1 MKILKFFS
9 AHSQS
14 EKRASPSILHFYL
27 EVDMS
32 KKSLLTAAVLGILS
46 LYGCSDDSSAPAPK
60 GGDSCITNK
69 DCDSGVCL
77 VNGKCGVYVGLG
89 ETCDDTNIC
98 ETGYKCEDSV
108 CVEAPKIECKES
120 SECSSKVCLT
130 EGFCAELVS
139 VGESCNI
146 ARICPKGASCVEGK
160 CVSGEPVG
168 DSCKKDGDCPDNFS
182 CVEGVCKEIDDDF
195 KGIANYTAA
204 ELAKASSE
212 CKDASSCMSNTACT
226 KGVHY
231 AACLCAQGGLECQ
244 TYAVCAGIGNCNYV
258 CGEGDSCGWL
268 ACAHSE
274 PCSGPGVC
282 NPATLVY
289 DEDYDGDGIPNGV
302 EMGSKLGLDPCK
314 ADTDGDGVSDGVE
327 DLNHDGKFQEAAGET
342 NPADASS
349 KRDPNSQ
356 DGILVKNA
364 CKKEDVLA
372 GGTTGKYTRF
382 HLAKVTNK
390 GYKYYPD
397 LDMTDTTVIR
407 FESDKVAG
415 FFGSNPSVI
424 GTGQQL
430 LGETLDAGSY
440 VENSAFKASVPLAS
454 WFSEV
459 KGQGYN
465 QDLQIIPD
473 HTVDRYKYAITTN
486 GKSLQEIVDAIAKTL
501 DPASS
506 AKYGGS
512 IKCDDGKASL
522 YLARSAY
529 PKGRIYSGSIACDK
543 DLSTASVAALMDD
556 VLSGTLVAPRRDL
569 ADEAPAGGY
578 TAYED
583 FVCQIEPYGNSS
595 GKADFLWVI
604 DNSGSMADELEN
616 LSNTVAMFSKTM
628 AAYGIDSRVGVTTT
642 DAYLLD
648 EDPTAYKAYD
658 ENYKIVLGSDTYLNG
673 IGFKQSGTT
682 MKQFRGFLDIVAN
695 GKPDNGKQS
704 AFKQQVTINTRC
716 TANGK
721 GQKNICGFG
730 FEDGLKSGSF
740 TLSRVGVDLDAASA
754 PDYYSQQDKDQW
766 DIIKQIKSG
775 VTEGDATKLAQV
787 SPNKDEN
794 TLLYVIWVS
803 DEESRQFKEDPQ
815 IAKPKDSS
823 NNNPVFS
830 KSEGVI
836 CKSGYKLDGGT
847 MRTGVGGADLS
858 DSECNP
864 SMKSKLDQLI
874 KEGKLT
880 DDSSM
885 EEIEAVY
892 PEYANMLKYY
902 IKQYQNHIQNAKEI
916 VGFAFVG
923 DIGREKGGF
932 CKPLAVC
939 SNADCTEKDT
949 DGSCLKCNNWDYNNA
964 QATVGANYGLSY
976 IHMARFL
983 SSYYPDNPDRAT
995 KEGGKASIC
1004 ATDYN
1009 ATVTAIAEDVVGR
1022 FGSHKLRGYPVSSS
1036 IRVFRVDTTKNTVR
1050 ELNRNAATD
1059 GWAYDASQNAI
1070 TFKNVKNMAIT
1081 DSIAITYVIWA
1092 ERVG

>member
-1 MKILKFFS
+1 MANHRNWAILLS
-9 AHSQS
+9 ALML
-14 EKRASPSILHFYL
+14 AGAG
-27 EVDMS
+27 
-32 KKSLLTAAVLGILS
+32 LTG
-46 LYGCSDDSSAPAPK
+46 
-60 GGDSCITNK
+60 
-69 DCDSGVCL
+69 
-77 VNGKCGVYVGLG
+77 
-89 ETCDDTNIC
+89 CDDKNWTC
-98 ETGYKCEDSV
+98 E
-108 CVEAPKIECKES
+108 ECP
-120 SECSSKVCLT
+120 T
-130 EGFCAELVS
+130 
-139 VGESCNI
+139 
-146 ARICPKGASCVEGK
+146 
-160 CVSGEPVG
+160 
-168 DSCKKDGDCPDNFS
+168 DPDNPDETQRGATS
-182 CVEGVCKEIDDDF
+182 DDF
-195 KGIANYTAA
+195 KGISKYS
-204 ELAKASSE
+204 AKEIKGASST
-212 CKDASSCMSNTACT
+212 CKNADSCMESGSCT
-226 KGVHY
+226 KGADY
-231 AACLCAQGGLECQ
+231 AACECAQGGVACQ
-244 TYAVCAGIGNCNYV
+244 TYPACAGIGKCEYE
-258 CGEGDSCGWL
+258 CEGDTCSWL
-268 ACAHSE
+268 VCANTE
-274 PCSGPGVC
+274 KCKGEC
-282 NPATLVY
+282 NLATLVY
-289 DEDYDGDGIPNGV
+289 EEDYDGDGIPNGV
-302 EMGSKLGLDPCK
+302 EMESELGLDPCK

-415 FFGSNPSVI
+415 FFGSNSSVI
-424 GTGQQL
+424 GTGQQV
-430 LGETLDAGSY
+430 LGNNTLDAGSY

-454 WFSEV
+454 WFSDI

-465 QDLQIIPD
+465 KDLQIIPN

-486 GKSLQEIVDAIAKTL
+486 GKSLQEIADAIAKTL
-501 DPASS
+501 DPASA

-512 IKCDDGKASL
+512 IKCDTATL

-529 PKGRIYSGSIACDK
+529 AKGRIYSGALACDK

-556 VLSGTLVAPRRDL
+556 VLSGTLVAPRREL

-578 TAYED
+578 AAYED

-673 IGFKQSGTT
+673 VGFKQSGTT
-682 MKQFRGFLDIVAN
+682 MKQFRGFLDIVTN

-704 AFKQQVTINTRC
+704 AFQQQVKINTRC

-721 GQKNICGFG
+721 QQKNICGFG
-730 FEDGLKSGSF
+730 FEDGLKSGSY
-740 TLSRVGVDLDAASA
+740 TLSRFSVALDAASA
-754 PDYYSQQDKDQW
+754 PDYYSQQDKGQW

-775 VTEGDATKLAQV
+775 VAEGDDAKLAQI
-787 SPNKDEN
+787 SPSKDEN

-815 IAKPKDSS
+815 TAKPKDSS
-823 NNNPVFS
+823 NTNPVFG
-830 KSEGVI
+830 KSEGAI

-847 MRTGVGGADLS
+847 MRTGVGGADLAA
-858 DSECNP
+858 SECNP
-864 SMKSKLDQLI
+864 SMKSQLDQLI

-885 EEIEAVY
+885 EEIEAIY

-902 IKQYQNHIQNAKEI
+902 IKQYQNYAQNAKEI

-923 DIGREKGGF
+923 DVGRANGGF
-932 CKPLAVC
+932 CQELAT
-939 SNADCTEKDT
+939 CTGT
-949 DGSCLKCNNWDYNNA
+949 DQESGEVRKCEEYASDNTTCLKCNHWNYNDSA
-964 QATVGANYGLSY
+964 ATTGANYGLSY

-983 SSYYPDNPDRAT
+983 SSYYPDNPDKAT

-1022 FGSHKLRGYPVSSS
+1022 LGSHKLWGYPVSSS
-1036 IRVFRVDTTKNTVR
+1036 IRVFRVDTKKNTIV

-1070 TFKNVKNMAIT
+1070 TFKNVKNIAIT
-1081 DSIAITYVIWA
+1081 DSIAITYVIWKGI
-1092 ERVG
+1092 EG